1 MIVGGQTEVHAS
13 TIIDYHGLFDLG
25 FTGRRSGPMVNIY
38 KCITVF
44 NSGNIFIRSEKNT
57 DLARV

>member
-1 MIVGGQTEVHAS
+1 MVVGGQTEARTS

-25 FTGRRSGPMVNIY
+25 FTGRRGGPMVDIY
-38 KCITVF
+38 KCITVY
-44 NSGNIFIRSEKNT
+44 NSGNIFIRGEKNT

>member
-25 FTGRRSGPMVNIY
+25 FRAVYITGLHSSAGLHAV
-38 KCITVF
+38 
-44 NSGNIFIRSEKNT
+44 
-57 DLARV
+57 